1 MKLLA
6 WIILAAA
13 YPLSVCSF
21 ELGES
26 EYVFSSDLT
35 KRGFLPFAT
44 SSAIRSIF
52 GMTDGESLYL
62 CFSVDQPAEQ
72 MQRRQTLIAEMEGQS
87 PDRTVP
93 NIPVVCVMTQ

>member
-13 YPLSVCSF
+13 YPLSVYSF
-21 ELGES
+21 EIGES

-35 KRGFLPFAT
+35 KRGFSPFAT
-44 SSAIRSIF
+44 SSAKRSIF